1 MAHTAVDLLLTKIPN
16 AAEIK
21 EFISNNDAD
30 EKMLDEWLFER
41 IYKGVDY
48 KQMEREQ
55 HADTWLDSRTSYYGD
70 DYIGKQQTFEQYYTQ
85 IYGKQ
90 NEDLTFK
97 KKSQWTK
104 IDKKQQ

>member
-1 MAHTAVDLLLTKIPN
+1 MGQQTAVDLLLTKIPN

-48 KQMEREQ
+48 KQME
-55 HADTWLDSRTSYYGD
+55 
-70 DYIGKQQTFEQYYTQ
+70 KQQRKNDITDYNIKVTEFLLNPSFNLEHSNHG
-85 IYGKQ
+85 IACEKLADIR
-90 NEDLTFK
+90 NEFIK
-97 KKSQWTK
+97 NQ
-104 IDKKQQ
+104 